1 MAKQTVFDPQGRTWT
16 IREVWAP
23 PIGGLPPNAWA
34 DDALDGTGPV
44 LVQLPF
50 ALILGLIGLVVSF
63 LMWLLAFPLGLLH
76 LSFFPPLIEAERAGE
91 PHVKMTWK
99 ARSRQNG
106 PEVIERIAQA
116 IRDDRLRADVE
127 GASFVRF
134 D

>member
-1 MAKQTVFDPQGRTWT
+1 VANQTVSDPQGRTWT
-16 IREVWAP
+16 IREVWAS
-23 PIGGLPPNAWA
+23 PIRGLPPNAWA
-34 DDALDGTGPV
+34 DDAFDGVLPL
-44 LVQLPF
+44 LVQLPL
-50 ALILGLIGLVVSF
+50 ALIGVVVSF
-63 LMWLLAFPLGLLH
+63 LVWLLEFPRALLH
-76 LSFFPPLIEAERAGE
+76 LSFFPPLIEAEREGE

-116 IRDDRLRADVE
+116 IRDDRLRTDVE

>member
-1 MAKQTVFDPQGRTWT
+1 MAKRVVYDRQGRTWT

-23 PIGGLPPNAWA
+23 PIPGLPANAWA
-34 DDALDGTGPV
+34 DDALDGPWPF
-44 LVQLPF
+44 LLLQLPL
-50 ALILGLIGLVVSF
+50 ALIGLLLSF
-63 LMWLLAFPLGLLH
+63 LVWLLEFPLALLH
-76 LSFFPPLIEAERAGE
+76 LSFFPPLIEAEREGE

-99 ARSRQNG
+99 ARTRQNG
-106 PEVIERIAQA
+106 PEVIERIALA

>member
-1 MAKQTVFDPQGRTWT
+1 MAKQTVCDPQGRTWT

-23 PIGGLPPNAWA
+23 PIRGLPPNAWA
-34 DDALDGTGPV
+34 DDPLLGSWS
-44 LVQLPF
+44 LLIELPL
-50 ALILGLIGLVVSF
+50 ALIGLLIS
-63 LMWLLAFPLGLLH
+63 LLRWLLEFPLALLH
-76 LSFFPPLIEAERAGE
+76 LSFSPPLIEAERAGE
-91 PHVKMTWK
+91 PHVKMIWK

-116 IRDDRLRADVE
+116 IRDDRLRGADVE

>member
-1 MAKQTVFDPQGRTWT
+1 V
-16 IREVWAP
+16 
-23 PIGGLPPNAWA
+23 LPF
-34 DDALDGTGPV
+34 
-44 LVQLPF
+44 LVQLPL
-50 ALILGLIGLVVSF
+50 ALIGLLFS
-63 LMWLLAFPLGLLH
+63 LLLWLLEFPLALLP

-91 PHVKMTWK
+91 PQVKMTWK

-116 IRDDRLRADVE
+116 IRDDRLRGADVE

>member
-1 MAKQTVFDPQGRTWT
+1 MAKQTVCDPQGRTWT
-16 IREVWAP
+16 IRERWAP
-23 PIGGLPPNAWA
+23 PIPGLPPDAWA
-34 DDALDGTGPV
+34 DDLLGGSWS
-44 LVQLPF
+44 LLLELPL
-50 ALILGLIGLVVSF
+50 ALIGLLLSF
-63 LMWLLAFPLGLLH
+63 VLWLLEFPLALLH

-116 IRDDRLRADVE
+116 IRDDRLRGADVE

>member
-1 MAKQTVFDPQGRTWT
+1 MAKRTVIDPQGRVWT
-16 IREVWAP
+16 IREVWARP
-23 PIGGLPPNAWA
+23 NSGLPPNAWA
-34 DDALDGTGPV
+34 DDSLDGTMPF
-44 LVQLPF
+44 LWQLPL
-50 ALILGLIGLVVSF
+50 ALVGLLVSF
-63 LMWLLAFPLGLLH
+63 LWWLLEFPLALLR
-76 LSFFPPLIEAERAGE
+76 LSFFPPLIQAERAGE

-116 IRDDRLRADVE
+116 IRDERLRAEVE

>member
-1 MAKQTVFDPQGRTWT
+1 MAKQTVCDPEGRTWT

-23 PIGGLPPNAWA
+23 PIRGLPPNAWA
-34 DDALDGTGPV
+34 DDSLCGSWSMV
-44 LVQLPF
+44 VELPL
-50 ALILGLIGLVVSF
+50 ALIGLLISL
-63 LMWLLAFPLGLLH
+63 LMWLLEFPLALLR
-76 LSFFPPLIEAERAGE
+76 LSFSPPLIEAEREGE

-116 IRDDRLRADVE
+116 IRDDRLRGTDVE

>member
-1 MAKQTVFDPQGRTWT
+1 MAKLTVSDPQGRTWT
-16 IREVWAP
+16 IREVWTR

-34 DDALDGTGPV
+34 DDAFDGTWPF
-44 LVQLPF
+44 LLQLPL
-50 ALILGLIGLVVSF
+50 ALIGLVLSL
-63 LMWLLAFPLGLLH
+63 LMWILAFPLALLH
-76 LSFFPPLIEAERAGE
+76 LSFLPPLIEAERAGE

-99 ARSRQNG
+99 TRSRQNG

-116 IRDDRLRADVE
+116 IRDDRLRTDVE